1 MDLRLG
7 GRVAIVGGASQ
18 GIGYG
23 IAHRLAAE
31 GCRVVITARREPALT
46 KAAEAI
52 RGETGAEVLAVPAD
66 VRSAAD
72 SARVVEEAMRSF
84 GTIHILVN
92 NDGAPPIGKL
102 GDFDDVAWGKAVE
115 QNLMSVVR
123 MTRQTAPPMRATGGG
138 AVVNI
143 TALSAI
149 QPMVGFG
156 LSVATWAGV
165 IGLAK
170 TLSLEL
176 APDRIR
182 VNTICPGLIN
192 TTRLDKVFRKQ
203 AQDEGR
209 DPEAFMEELRREIP
223 LGRFGTP
230 DDVAA
235 CVALL
240 VSDLGSFI
248 TGTTI
253 QIDGGARRSVL

>member
-1 MDLRLG
+1 MDLALD

-23 IAHRLAAE
+23 IAHQLAAE
-31 GCRVVITARREPALT
+31 GARVVITARRQPGLS

-52 RGETGAEVLAVPAD
+52 CADTRAEVLAVPAD
-66 VRSAAD
+66 VRTAD
-72 SARVVEEAMRSF
+72 DAVRVVDEAIRHF
-84 GTIHILVN
+84 GTVNILVN
-92 NDGAPPIGKL
+92 NDGAPPIGKIA
-102 GDFDDVAWGKAVE
+102 DFDDVAWTKAVE

-123 MTRQTAPPMRATGGG
+123 MIRLTAPHMRAVGGG
-138 AVVNI
+138 AIVNI
-143 TALSAI
+143 TALSVI

-176 APDRIR
+176 AADRIR
-182 VNTICPGLIN
+182 INTICPGLIN
-192 TTRLDKVFRKQ
+192 TARLDKVFRAE
-203 AQDEGR
+203 AQDRGR
-209 DPEAFMEELRREIP
+209 NPDEYMEELRREIP

-230 DDVAA
+230 DDIAA
-235 CVALL
+235 YVALL
-240 VSDLGSFI
+240 VSDRGSFI

-253 QIDGGARRSVL
+253 QIDGGARRSLL

>member
-1 MDLRLG
+1 MDLGLRE
-7 GRVAIVGGASQ
+7 RVAIVGGASQ

-31 GCRVVITARREPALT
+31 GCRVVITARREPALS
-46 KAAEAI
+46 KAAEII
-52 RGETGAEVLAVPAD
+52 RGETGAEMLVVPAD

-72 SARVVEEAMRSF
+72 AVRVVSEAVRCF
-84 GTIHILVN
+84 GTVNILVN
-92 NDGAPPIGKL
+92 NDGAPPIGKIA
-102 GDFDDVAWGKAVE
+102 DFDDTVWAKAVE

-123 MTRQTAPPMRATGGG
+123 MVRLTAPHMRAAGGG

-176 APDRIR
+176 AADRIR
-182 VNTICPGLIN
+182 INTICPGLIN
-192 TTRLDKVFRKQ
+192 TVRLDKVFRKQ
-203 AQDEGR
+203 AEDERR
-209 DPEAFMEELRREIP
+209 DPEAFMEELRRQIP

-230 DDVAA
+230 DDIAA
-235 CVALL
+235 YVALL

-253 QIDGGARRSVL
+253 QIDGGARRSLL